1 MENSGEINPDILKR
15 AGDVIASAIEN
26 EKPTQ
31 IYTLVTNGFPVD
43 TAFQANKMN
52 ALHLA
57 ASFGSQ
63 KMLQSLLEMGAD
75 PNVRDSLG
83 RTALHFACKR
93 GS

>member
-43 TAFQANKMN
+43 TAF
-52 ALHLA
+52 
-57 ASFGSQ
+57 
-63 KMLQSLLEMGAD
+63 
-75 PNVRDSLG
+75 
-83 RTALHFACKR
+83 
-93 GS
+93 